1 MVDFSFFL
9 LPSNS
14 RFGYFWSYDGLD
26 GKYSVTRSFV
36 SNFQSESFPRIWKI
50 RGRKANEFSQLS
62 CPRPVT
68 HRLDVSLTFEPFECE
83 VGSFKIANDS
93 RNDPTNLELTYGWSF
108 PRIWKSEK
116 EKQTNFQTT
125 IFRRAVTHRLDFW
138 LSFEYEQVGS
148 FKIANDNRNDQ
159 TFTNELPTREPLFLQ
174 RFRVNEVRTLWPIL
188 WKMKKKK
195 RNRAQ
200 WIERTRVS
208 SPWIGPFNYSLQRE
222 RERSMHTIES
232 KPRME
237 RLDRHR
243 AERQTSL
250 LTSPISPGNRA
261 LSLSPSFSIRI
272 SLCPGEIVITK
283 GGKNASRSF
292 RSRIDG
298 LDSRMAAAVVVLE
311 QPTTFP
317 EARNKVEERERDWHL
332 RRYTSESRK

>member
-1 MVDFSFFL
+1 MMVDFFFFL
-9 LPSNS
+9 LPLNS

-222 RERSMHTIES
+222 REREVDAHDWIEATDGTVR
-232 KPRME
+232 P
-237 RLDRHR
+237 
-243 AERQTSL
+243 TSSRE
-250 LTSPISPGNRA
+250 TNVSINESDIPGKQGS
-261 LSLSPSFSIRI
+261 LSLSLF
-272 SLCPGEIVITK
+272 
-283 GGKNASRSF
+283 
-292 RSRIDG
+292 
-298 LDSRMAAAVVVLE
+298 LDSYLSL
-311 QPTTFP
+311 PG
-317 EARNKVEERERDWHL
+317 RNRNYKRRKEREPIVPFAHWRTRFENGGGGGGAWATDYVPRGTQQSRGERERLTFASVHVG
-332 RRYTSESRK
+332 E

>member
-1 MVDFSFFL
+1 MFRL
-9 LPSNS
+9 
-14 RFGYFWSYDGLD
+14 RE
-26 GKYSVTRSFV
+26 SV
-36 SNFQSESFPRIWKI
+36 
-50 RGRKANEFSQLS
+50 LS
-62 CPRPVT
+62 ITVY
-68 HRLDVSLTFEPFECE
+68 
-83 VGSFKIANDS
+83 K
-93 RNDPTNLELTYGWSF
+93 
-108 PRIWKSEK
+108 
-116 EKQTNFQTT
+116 
-125 IFRRAVTHRLDFW
+125 
-138 LSFEYEQVGS
+138 
-148 FKIANDNRNDQ
+148 
-159 TFTNELPTREPLFLQ
+159 
-174 RFRVNEVRTLWPIL
+174 
-188 WKMKKKK
+188 
-195 RNRAQ
+195 
-200 WIERTRVS
+200 
-208 SPWIGPFNYSLQRE
+208 E

-317 EARNKVEERERDWHL
+317 EARNKVEERERD
-332 RRYTSESRK
+332 